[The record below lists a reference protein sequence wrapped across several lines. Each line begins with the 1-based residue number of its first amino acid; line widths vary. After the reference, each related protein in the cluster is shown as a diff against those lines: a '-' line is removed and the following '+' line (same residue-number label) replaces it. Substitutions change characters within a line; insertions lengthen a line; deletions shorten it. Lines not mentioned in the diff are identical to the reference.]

1 MTSARN
7 QRTFDIVATKLAQ
20 QGRPS
25 AQARGFGLPRCM
37 YLAPNG
43 DRCAAGQLFELSDS
57 EIKALG
63 NPGVTASSGI
73 QHHLAELDHDITFV
87 AYLQDVHDEAAKHSL
102 EPVVWLAEWAGRMRG
117 LALEQGL
124 SIDVLEQALAERVRV
139 QARALLAAAEVAS

>member
-25 AQARGFGLPRCM
+25 AQARGYTASPLCM

-43 DRCAAGQLFELSDS
+43 DRCAAGQLFELPDS

-63 NPGVTASSGI
+63 NPGVTACSHI

-87 AYLQDVHDEAAKHSL
+87 AYLQDAHDEAAKYSL
-102 EPVVWLAEWAGRMRG
+102 EPV
-117 LALEQGL
+117 
-124 SIDVLEQALAERVRV
+124 DV
-139 QARALLAAAEVAS
+139 AAEIVASLVP

>member
-20 QGRPS
+20 QGRP
-25 AQARGFGLPRCM
+25 AAYPRGYTMAPLCM

-43 DRCAAGQLFELSDS
+43 DRCAAGQLFELPDS

-87 AYLQDVHDEAAKHSL
+87 AYLQDAHDEAAKYSL

-124 SIDVLEQALAERVRV
+124 STDVLEQALA
-139 QARALLAAAEVAS
+139 QRAATGGVT